1 MNEANK
7 ILMTNINHGHRFALP
22 MRLAVKY
29 LCDGNFLKLLISVGD
44 RLNLRIRNSL
54 IFVYQL

>member
-29 LCDGNFLKLLISVGD
+29 AMGIFLS
-44 RLNLRIRNSL
+44 
-54 IFVYQL
+54 F